1 VDLSERRASTGQLG
15 PTLRDQRGCGIRCL
29 QQLEHDPELEAHLM
43 ATSCCRE
50 SVDAA
55 FVRQLTDRRDQP
67 RLSKAAGALEEQHS
81 ARAAARAADYL
92 RRKLPCLIS
101 LD

>member
-1 VDLSERRASTGQLG
+1 M
-15 PTLRDQRGCGIRCL
+15 RCL
-29 QQLEHDPELEAHLM
+29 QQLKHDPELKVRLM

-55 FVRQLTDRRDQP
+55 FVRQRTDRRNQP
-67 RLSKAAGALEEQHS
+67 RLSEAAGALEEQHS
-81 ARAAARAADYL
+81 AGAAARAADDL

-101 LD
+101 LDQGKTRCVSSDSGSSRRVKAY